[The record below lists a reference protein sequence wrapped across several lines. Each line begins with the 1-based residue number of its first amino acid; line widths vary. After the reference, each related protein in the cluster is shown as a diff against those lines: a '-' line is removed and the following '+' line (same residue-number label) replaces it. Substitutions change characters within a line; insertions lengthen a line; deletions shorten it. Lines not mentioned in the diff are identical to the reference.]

1 MHGLVLPRACQGLL
15 ARIQAGRHEAG
26 APRRAAGHR
35 HPAPASLSSSSTRAR
50 PPGRPLH
57 VNAAAQQRHA
67 QHAPGSRLACSD
79 THCGTI
85 PYSITLTTLR
95 AARAT
100 RQAAVALEVPSSAQA
115 LSASPN
121 SLPACARRPPEPWCP
136 RSIDRP
142 IATHRNTKCKPCCF
156 ANAVSTATQCRLLM
170 GSQRQ
175 PTSVH
180 SLCTAHSLHHSLPQA
195 LRVPCPVLAA
205 WHVRTL
211 QQ

>member
-85 PYSITLTTLR
+85 LYNPYNPASGAGDAPGGSGARGAQQRPGALCVAEL
-95 AARAT
+95 AARLRT
-100 RQAAVALEVPSSAQA
+100 P
-115 LSASPN
+115 
-121 SLPACARRPPEPWCP
+121 PA
-136 RSIDRP
+136 
-142 IATHRNTKCKPCCF
+142 
-156 ANAVSTATQCRLLM
+156 
-170 GSQRQ
+170 
-175 PTSVH
+175 
-180 SLCTAHSLHHSLPQA
+180 
-195 LRVPCPVLAA
+195 
-205 WHVRTL
+205 
-211 QQ
+211 